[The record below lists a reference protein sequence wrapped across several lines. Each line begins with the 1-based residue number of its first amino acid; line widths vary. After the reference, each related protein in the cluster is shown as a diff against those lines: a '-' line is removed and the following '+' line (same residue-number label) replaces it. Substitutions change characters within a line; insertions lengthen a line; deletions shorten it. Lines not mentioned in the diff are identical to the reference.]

1 MRLGRGVGNACE
13 KSRKMGGGI
22 LFSSSSCS
30 CGAEKLR
37 MLFAPEENFQVEN
50 RRSPFSCRQSFASEL
65 AGSLV
70 VVIICTQ
77 IWFSNLNPAADSPC
91 EWFIKEKFLYF
102 SKVRRSVFAL
112 CRLRRIQYLFL
123 SSGKYTSC
131 RLVYEAAT
139 FSPNFFFLSFLHP
152 TPLED
157 FVRLRKI
164 GYFIELAVTRIHS
177 FYFCRISFFVSIC
190 GGKMVERGGTSLR
203 KSVAIRFSLS
213 QWRNSLIY
221 IVAKMQNKM
230 DHFLW
235 HIETITMLSAVLPN
249 SWHWKELNSTSYR
262 FKGMLD
268 C

>member
-139 FSPNFFFLSFLHP
+139 FSPNFFFPILPPSHSSWGFCTP
-152 TPLED
+152 TENWIFHRASGD
-157 FVRLRKI
+157 
-164 GYFIELAVTRIHS
+164 S
-177 FYFCRISFFVSIC
+177 NSFF
-190 GGKMVERGGTSLR
+190 L
-203 KSVAIRFSLS
+203 FLS
-213 QWRNSLIY
+213 
-221 IVAKMQNKM
+221 
-230 DHFLW
+230 HFLFRLYLW
-235 HIETITMLSAVLPN
+235 
-249 SWHWKELNSTSYR
+249 W
-262 FKGMLD
+262 
-268 C
+268 